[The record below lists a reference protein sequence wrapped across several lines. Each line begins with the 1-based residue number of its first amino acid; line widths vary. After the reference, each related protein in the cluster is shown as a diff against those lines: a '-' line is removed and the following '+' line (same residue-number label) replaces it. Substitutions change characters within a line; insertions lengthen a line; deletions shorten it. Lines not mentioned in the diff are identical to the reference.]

1 MSSEG
6 CSRAWQLCC
15 WASSSWGAC
24 FLRCSERSW
33 GVGAGRPCSM
43 DAAWLYARSTS
54 SPLGQMAVSSGDTC
68 VDAALALKAQVG
80 CGRLPVSIA
89 SPDDAEA
96 CPPRSRGLH
105 ASPRSPA
112 HRGAPLYSPT
122 AVLPQKARVVG
133 FFPPTLVRC

>member
-1 MSSEG
+1 
-6 CSRAWQLCC
+6 
-15 WASSSWGAC
+15 
-24 FLRCSERSW
+24 
-33 GVGAGRPCSM
+33 M

-68 VDAALALKAQVG
+68 VDTALALKAQVG
-80 CGRLPVSIA
+80 CGRLPMSVA